1 MITSRFWLYAKAPSA
16 ELVDCQLQAL
26 RAFVKEKGTAVASE
40 SLDIGQHLALNRP
53 GLQGAVRAIAD
64 KQASS
69 ILVLRFSVISRS
81 ADQLFQVLHE
91 IEGHGGSLV
100 SVAEYGMDLRLQEII
115 RTQLM
120 ARHLPPPIGFPDKR
134 IVDGIRQKYP
144 KGTRVRLIHMDDPQA
159 PPPGTLGTVV
169 GVDDVGSIMVHWDNG
184 SSLHVVYG
192 ADSCQRTGEAKPS
205 EINP

>member
-1 MITSRFWLYAKAPSA
+1 MMTSRFWLYAKAPSA
-16 ELVDCQLQAL
+16 ELADCQLQAL
-26 RAFVKEKGTAVASE
+26 RAFAKEKGSAVAGE
-40 SLDIGQHLALNRP
+40 SLDIGQHLALVRP
-53 GLQGAVRAIAD
+53 GLQGAAQAIAD
-64 KQASS
+64 RQASA

-100 SVAEYGMDLRLQEII
+100 SVAEYGMDLHLQETI

-134 IVDGIRQKYP
+134 VVDGIRQKYP
-144 KGTRVRLIHMDDPQA
+144 KGTRVRLIHMDDPHA
-159 PPPGTLGTVV
+159 PPPGTLGTVA
-169 GVDDVGSIMVHWDNG
+169 GVDDIGSIMVRWDNG

-192 ADSCQRTGEAKPS
+192 ADSCQRTDEAEYSDARP
-205 EINP
+205 

>member
-1 MITSRFWLYAKAPSA
+1 MMTSRFWLYAKAPSA

-26 RAFVKEKGTAVASE
+26 RAFAKEKDTTVAGE

-64 KQASS
+64 GLATS
-69 ILVLRFSVISRS
+69 ILVVKFSVISRS

-91 IEGHGGSLV
+91 IEGHDGSLV

-120 ARHLPPPIGFPDKR
+120 ACHLPPPIEFPDKR

-192 ADSCQRTGEAKPS
+192 ADSCQRTDEAESFETGP
-205 EINP
+205 